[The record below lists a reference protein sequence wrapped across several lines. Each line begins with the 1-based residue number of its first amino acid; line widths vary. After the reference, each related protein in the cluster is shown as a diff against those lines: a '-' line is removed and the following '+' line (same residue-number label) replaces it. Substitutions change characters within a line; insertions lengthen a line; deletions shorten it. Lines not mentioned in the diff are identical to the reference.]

1 MRRGRPGP
9 LPARSAS
16 TGPGRAQVASP
27 GSRPS
32 AKPSAMMRKTSSTLQ
47 CTPIRTPAMRPSANV
62 ARTAYSQ
69 LDRVGTANGGEDNP
83 LLVDPDCT
91 VRGFA
96 PLLRVLVPSSSSTP
110 VNRHRAVRH
119 RSTRGTSQGHS
130 ALPGGAAASGAGC
143 RAAAGCCPMGGTEG
157 TAPERR
163 RQASY
168 TRTSGR
174 SERPGRTARPG
185 GRQAL
190 AELPRWSVC
199 LGGEEGNVPELLVW
213 TWDYVHP
220 YPPPECSGPAG
231 ADRPG
236 RPDTRGGGADRS
248 PATAWGGV
256 HQGPP

>member
-143 RAAAGCCPMGGTEG
+143 RAAPALPNGRHGRHRSGK
-157 TAPERR
+157 APPSLVH
-163 RQASY
+163 AD
-168 TRTSGR
+168 
-174 SERPGRTARPG
+174 ERPVRTARPNSPA
-185 GRQAL
+185 R
-190 AELPRWSVC
+190 
-199 LGGEEGNVPELLVW
+199 
-213 TWDYVHP
+213 
-220 YPPPECSGPAG
+220 GPAG
-231 ADRPG
+231 PCRAASVVRMPGRRGRERPG
-236 RPDTRGGGADRS
+236 AAGVDMGLRAPLPAAGVLRPRRS
-248 PATAWGGV
+248 
-256 HQGPP
+256 GPPGPPGHPRRRS